1 MPRVPLRP
9 ANSLLKDRRILW
21 LLMVF
26 AVTTLCLGSVVAMVI
41 YSDARNAIAS
51 EGRVGHTQDVLL
63 NLSAISQQLDRVDL
77 YGQLY
82 RATEEEDKLRSAQAA
97 AVTLN
102 TLVERLAALVEDN
115 QLEEGRAHDLN
126 EATATLTKDL
136 ARLTPYGKSLR
147 GDVVN
152 CRLVLN
158 LMQDDERVVLARHD
172 TEADREAL
180 FDMARRASV
189 IVIGAILNLV
199 LFGFLIRDAVRRG
212 RFEERITEANT
223 RLRSTVERMGEQAFE
238 SRLLIDARDEV
249 ALCLDVKE
257 AQEATVRY
265 FAQLLPGTA
274 GSLCVIN
281 NSRKVLETAGVWG
294 ALRGNAAFE
303 GFAPECCC
311 ALRTGRARWRKPE
324 QSEVHCSHFL
334 GAPPERYLC
343 LPVTAHGETLGV
355 VTIECRTVEA
365 AVTAE
370 GRQNAIAS
378 LGEMA
383 AMAIAGLNLR
393 ERLERQSIRDGLTGM
408 FNRSFME
415 VALERELHRAARQRR
430 ELAVMMVDIDHFK
443 QFNDSFGHEA
453 GDVVLREVAENLRMG
468 VRSEDIACRFGGE
481 EFVVILPEITS
492 GAAMERA
499 ELLRQRVAE
508 LAVRYHGQPLRQ
520 VTISIGVAIYP
531 QNAETPED
539 LLRWADRAMYTAKHR
554 GRDRVVQAD
563 SSILV

>member
-1 MPRVPLRP
+1 MPRVPSRT

-21 LLMVF
+21 LLAVF

-82 RATEEEDKLRSAQAA
+82 RATEEEDNLRSAQGA

-102 TLVERLAALVEDN
+102 TLVDRLSGLVADSPP
-115 QLEEGRAHDLN
+115 EEGRARELAA
-126 EATATLTKDL
+126 ATATLTKDL
-136 ARLTPYGKSLR
+136 ARLTPYGRSLR

-158 LMQDDERVVLARHD
+158 LMQDDERVMLARHD
-172 TEADREAL
+172 TEADRAVL

-189 IVIGAILNLV
+189 IVIGAVLNLV

-212 RFEERITEANT
+212 RFEERITEANS

-249 ALCLDVKE
+249 ALCLGVND

-294 ALRGNAAFE
+294 ALRGSAAFE

-324 QSEVHCSHFL
+324 QSEVHCSHFV
-334 GAPPERYLC
+334 GTPPERYLC

-370 GRQNAIAS
+370 ARQNAIAS

-393 ERLERQSIRDGLTGM
+393 EKLERQSIRDGLTGM

-453 GDVVLREVAENLRMG
+453 GDVVLREVAENLRLG

-492 GAAMERA
+492 NAAMDRA

-531 QNAETPED
+531 LNAETPED

>member
-1 MPRVPLRP
+1 MPRVPSRT

-21 LLMVF
+21 LLAVF

-77 YGQLY
+77 NGQLY
-82 RATEEEDKLRSAQAA
+82 RSTEEEDNLRSAQGA

-102 TLVERLAALVEDN
+102 TLVDRLSGLVADSPP
-115 QLEEGRAHDLN
+115 EEGRARELAA
-126 EATATLTKDL
+126 ATATLTKDL
-136 ARLTPYGKSLR
+136 ARLTPYGRSLR

-158 LMQDDERVVLARHD
+158 LMQDDERVMLARHD
-172 TEADREAL
+172 TEADRAVL

-189 IVIGAILNLV
+189 IVIGAVLNLV

-212 RFEERITEANT
+212 RFEERITEANS

-249 ALCLDVKE
+249 ALCLGVND

-294 ALRGNAAFE
+294 ALRGSAAFE

-324 QSEVHCSHFL
+324 QSEVHCSHFV
-334 GAPPERYLC
+334 GTPPERYLC

-365 AVTAE
+365 AVMAE
-370 GRQNAIAS
+370 ARQNAIAS

-393 ERLERQSIRDGLTGM
+393 EKLERQSIRDGLTGM

-453 GDVVLREVAENLRMG
+453 GDVVLREVAENLRLG

-492 GAAMERA
+492 NAAMDRA

-531 QNAETPED
+531 LNAETPED